1 MLLEVLMNLETI
13 ILEGNKKPISSN
25 NLPFSSVFSRAIL
38 EITELVVTLTE
49 LYLKARLVVQLVFS
63 FLPRL
68 LKITGQ
74 FRMIVP
80 IGLLPLLSTFFL
92 YMNVNKLWI

>member
-1 MLLEVLMNLETI
+1 MLLEVLKNLETI
-13 ILEGNKKPISSN
+13 ILEGNKKAITSN

-38 EITELVVTLTE
+38 EITELVVTLME

-74 FRMIVP
+74 FRMTMYEI
-80 IGLLPLLSTFFL
+80 IICLECSTYL
-92 YMNVNKLWI
+92 VVC